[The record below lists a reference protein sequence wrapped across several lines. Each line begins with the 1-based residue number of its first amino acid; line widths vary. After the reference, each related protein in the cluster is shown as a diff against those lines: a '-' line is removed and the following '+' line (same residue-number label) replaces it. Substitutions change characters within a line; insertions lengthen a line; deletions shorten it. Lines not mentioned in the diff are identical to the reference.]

1 MHHSEKHN
9 EILDLQIA
17 EYELKLNE

>member
-17 EYELKLNE
+17 EWFMN